1 MRMTE
6 YKDQHIVYPKTIEQ
20 LLMDIALK
28 NNPPPGTIVEI
39 VIMAELIQDICMRIR
54 ELENPSA

>member
-1 MRMTE
+1 
-6 YKDQHIVYPKTIEQ
+6 
-20 LLMDIALK
+20 MDIALK
-28 NNPPPGTIVEI
+28 NNPPPDIIVEI

>member
-1 MRMTE
+1 MF
-6 YKDQHIVYPKTIEQ
+6 QHIAYPKTIEE

-28 NNPPPGTIVEI
+28 NNPPPDTV
-39 VIMAELIQDICMRIR
+39 VDIMVMTELISDICLRIR

>member
-1 MRMTE
+1 MTE
-6 YKDQHIVYPKTIEQ
+6 YKDQHVVYPKTIEE

-28 NNPPPGTIVEI
+28 NNPPPDTIVEI
-39 VIMAELIQDICMRIR
+39 VVMAELIQDICMRVR